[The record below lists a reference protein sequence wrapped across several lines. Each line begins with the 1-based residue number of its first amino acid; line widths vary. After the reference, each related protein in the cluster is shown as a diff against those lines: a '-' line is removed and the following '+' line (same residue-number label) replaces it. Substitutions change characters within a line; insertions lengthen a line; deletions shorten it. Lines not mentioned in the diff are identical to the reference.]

1 MAQFFPTRLLFRD
14 TALVLRRDEVS
25 GLHQLCEHQA
35 ASPKI
40 ALHRPR
46 QMVAQVGTDVRRKT
60 Y

>member
-1 MAQFFPTRLLFRD
+1 MTQLFPTRLLFRD
-14 TALVLRRDEVS
+14 TALVLRCDEVS

-35 ASPKI
+35 PSRKI

-46 QMVAQVGTDVRRKT
+46 EAVAQVSADVERKT